1 MTSSQRRKFLKTAG
15 AATVGIGAAGAAM
28 AQAQPQAQPRAQ
40 TQPQTM
46 AINRSAKAVL
56 PGGKIVDRGQIL
68 QQLGLDPTTP
78 PDAWLSISNCGSN
91 ASALSPAELKGLV
104 QRGTLKQ
111 NELDAHSLQKLRS
124 Q

>member
-1 MTSSQRRKFLKTAG
+1 MANSERRKFLKTAG

-28 AQAQPQAQPRAQ
+28 AQTQPRA
-40 TQPQTM
+40 QPQTM

-56 PGGKIVDRGQIL
+56 PGGKMADRGQIL

-78 PDAWLSISNCGSN
+78 PDAWLSITSCGSN